1 MKVALFVVKIKL
13 VNFKQQKTVSHETIK
28 NGILIKL
35 GYVNGMLLG
44 KSGPLKHVGQGNTR

>member
-1 MKVALFVVKIKL
+1 M